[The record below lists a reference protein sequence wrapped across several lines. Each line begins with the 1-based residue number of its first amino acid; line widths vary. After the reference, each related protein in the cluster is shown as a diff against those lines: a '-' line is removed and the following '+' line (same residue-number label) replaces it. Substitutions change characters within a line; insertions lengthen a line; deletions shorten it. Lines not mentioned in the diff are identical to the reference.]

1 MPEAVPLQIRQLLAL
16 EVRRRAA
23 VGLLQC
29 QALSPA
35 DRLRTLAAVQARC
48 PIPER

>member
-1 MPEAVPLQIRQLLAL
+1 MPEAVPLHLRQLIAW

-35 DRLRTLAAVQARC
+35 DRLRTLAAVQAHC
-48 PIPER
+48 PIPEQ